1 MNTDAVY
8 SDPCYSVCFL
18 SHLLGNPDA
27 ICFPISVTQ
36 NADVQDLAL
45 KIRDEPDI
53 RSELEAK
60 KLCLFKVKLLC
71 GEVSTVPDDKIYNST
86 VEWLSKHATDKR
98 LRMQSVFR
106 LEKYF
111 PDGPAPEEKYLIDV
125 IAVSDPTLQALFR
138 SSIPKNETFTISE
151 STPRKPKEETEG
163 LVEEFLS
170 RYDTKL
176 RQYLAGPPW
185 KEFWDAP
192 PDASN
197 NIAQF
202 VKSLKI
208 PDIGGNPVLLL
219 HNLGD
224 GVVDSSVVDDVFT
237 RKSSFLVNTSGSGKT
252 RLLFE
257 GLTRHWGFYFTTIVD
272 SINHHLGS
280 ADISQATETHI
291 PGSRGFIPN
300 PWTLADENQ
309 HAAFYNNHLIAE
321 RRVIQILTARICFF
335 NYFLRMAR
343 GAVPDESVDN
353 YKKHWLFL
361 QLCSVHILGED
372 VFKKLTETL
381 MDASDEFLLKERLA
395 AHARLTELQIEFS
408 LGKDF
413 FLVLDE
419 AQVAIDRLENS
430 FCSQHKQAIKRPV
443 LRPIIRTWQM
453 ATSFPIVISGTSLS
467 IDVVNEVVSA
477 AVMKIMPFT
486 FATRTGAF
494 DDEDDQREY
503 ILRYMPRHFAR
514 TISGKA
520 FLKRA
525 WNYARGRHRFTA
537 ALVTQSLKFS
547 FQSSH
552 RILNAFIEASCGF
565 VPSDAQ
571 RFVREEQE
579 IVNIKGKLDPFAS
592 LDFSKLFDDP
602 VRLLDFSNVLYAW
615 ILLRKPIALTSKSK
629 DLVEL
634 GFARFID
641 IPGEDAYVDE
651 PIVLLAAA
659 SQFGSRDF
667 SLGDYVKRPLLVGPG
682 RGEHFEAS
690 VAYYLACAFAD
701 TSKLCDIFDFGDGV
715 PEWATLPAELVSVAL
730 KGKGIE
736 ANRFHLQDLIDST
749 TAIGVHVDSVEE
761 MMKWLKNPSSLLCF
775 PNKTMGPDVIFFVR
789 LDGRLILPV
798 LVQCKW
804 STANTL
810 DKMTLQRA
818 VYSLDLSRLFKLW
831 IPPISKADAARKCA
845 LDLFKRLNGPHILK
859 KPDKWLQD
867 GLALSV
873 IASYP
878 AVTPE
883 ASVAPFYATLDLDRC
898 IQMVDE
904 KDFLAAIPD
913 SLGIDRN
920 TEGDGVGTSRK
931 RRRTLSGGCGR
942 YGKKR
947 STAKQTTAS
956 GKKPHTASGKKQSQ
970 SSASGKKRR

>member
-1 MNTDAVY
+1 
-8 SDPCYSVCFL
+8 
-18 SHLLGNPDA
+18 
-27 ICFPISVTQ
+27 
-36 NADVQDLAL
+36 
-45 KIRDEPDI
+45 
-53 RSELEAK
+53 
-60 KLCLFKVKLLC
+60 
-71 GEVSTVPDDKIYNST
+71 
-86 VEWLSKHATDKR
+86 
-98 LRMQSVFR
+98 MQSVVC
-106 LEKYF
+106 LERYF
-111 PDGPAPEEKYLIDV
+111 PDGPAPEEEYLIDV

-138 SSIPKNETFTISE
+138 SSNPDNQTFTVTE
-151 STPRKPKEETEG
+151 PTPRKPKEETEG

-176 RQYLAGPPW
+176 RRYLAGPPW
-185 KEFWDAP
+185 KDFWEAP

-208 PDIGGNPVLLL
+208 PDIGGDPVLLL
-219 HNLGD
+219 HNLGN
-224 GVVDSSVVDDVFT
+224 GVVDSSIVDKVFSRT
-237 RKSSFLVNTSGSGKT
+237 SSFLVNTSGSGKT

-257 GLTRHWGFYFTTIVD
+257 GLTRHWGFYFTTLAD
-272 SINHHLGS
+272 SINHGLGS
-280 ADISQATETHI
+280 EDISQAIETHI

-300 PWTLADENQ
+300 PWTLAEENQ
-309 HAAFYNNHLIAE
+309 HIAFNNNHLIAE
-321 RRVIQILTARICFF
+321 RRVIEILTARICFF

-343 GAVPDESVDN
+343 EAAPDGSVDN

-361 QLCSVHILGED
+361 QLCSGHILGGD

-381 MDASDEFLLKERLA
+381 MDASDEFLLIERLA
-395 AHARLTELQIEFS
+395 AHARLTELQTEFS

-430 FCSQHKQAIKRPV
+430 FCSQQKQAIKRPV
-443 LRPIIRTWQM
+443 LRPIIRAWKM
-453 ATSFPIVISGTSLS
+453 ATTFPIVISGTSLS
-467 IDVVNEVVSA
+467 INVVNEVVSA

-514 TISGKA
+514 TVSGKA

-537 ALVTQSLKFS
+537 TLVTQLLKLS
-547 FQSSH
+547 FQSPH
-552 RILNAFIEASCGF
+552 RILNAFMEASCGF

-571 RFVREEQE
+571 RFVHKEQE
-579 IVNIKGKLDPFAS
+579 IVNLKGNLDLFAP

-615 ILLRKPIALTSKSK
+615 LLLRKPIALTSKSK

-641 IPGEDAYVDE
+641 VPGDNVYVDE
-651 PIVLLAAA
+651 PIVLFAAA

-667 SLGDYVKRPLLVGPG
+667 SLGDYVKRPLLEGPG

-690 VAYYLACAFAD
+690 VAYYLACAFD
-701 TSKLCDIFDFGDGV
+701 EMSKLCDIFDFGDEV
-715 PEWATLPAELVSVAL
+715 PEWATLPAELVSVTL
-730 KGKGIE
+730 KGEGIE
-736 ANRFHLQDLIDST
+736 ANCFHLQDLIGSM
-749 TAIGVHVDSVEE
+749 TAIGVHLDSVEE

-775 PNKTMGPDVIFFVR
+775 PNKTMGLDIIFFVR
-789 LDGRLILPV
+789 LDGRLILPI

-804 STANTL
+804 STANVL

-831 IPPISKADAARKCA
+831 VRYPISVDVTLLTRTSFGLQIPPIAKADAARKCA
-845 LDLFKRLNGPHILK
+845 LDLFKRLNGPDILK

-867 GLALSV
+867 GLALMV

-883 ASVAPFYATLDLDRC
+883 ASVAPFYATLDMDRC
-898 IQMVDE
+898 IQVVDE

-920 TEGDGVGTSRK
+920 TEGDGVGTLRK
-931 RRRTLSGGCGR
+931 RRRTLSGVCT
-942 YGKKR
+942 YY
-947 STAKQTTAS
+947 
-956 GKKPHTASGKKQSQ
+956 
-970 SSASGKKRR
+970 

>member
-1 MNTDAVY
+1 MAEHFRFVVYFPNDPLATVY
-8 SDPCYSVCFL
+8 SFRL
-18 SHLLGNPDA
+18 STEA
-27 ICFPISVTQ
+27 E
-36 NADVQDLAL
+36 VQDLEAAICAHSRFKEVKDARTVHLL
-45 KIRDEPDI
+45 K
-53 RSELEAK
+53 
-60 KLCLFKVKLLC
+60 C
-71 GEVSTVPDDKIYNST
+71 GELFSAPEDLYSSV
-86 VEWLSKHATDKR
+86 VEWIPRKTKTA
-98 LRMQSVFR
+98 RMQGAHS
-106 LEKYF
+106 LMHYF
-111 PDGPAPEEKYLIDV
+111 PNGPPSGEKDVIDV
-125 IAVSDPTLQALFR
+125 VVVTD
-138 SSIPKNETFTISE
+138 SILKELRPSTPDNQTFTIIE
-151 STPRKPKEETEG
+151 PTPRKPKEKTEE
-163 LVEEFLS
+163 LVKEFLS

-185 KEFWDAP
+185 KDFWEAP

-197 NIAQF
+197 DIAQF

-208 PDIGGNPVLLL
+208 PDIRGNPVLLL

-224 GVVDSSVVDDVFT
+224 GVVDSSIVDEVFT
-237 RKSSFLVNTSGSGKT
+237 RTSSYLVNTSGSGKT

-257 GLTRHWGFYFTTIVD
+257 GLTRHWGFYFTTLAD

-280 ADISQATETHI
+280 EDISQAIKTHI
-291 PGSRGFIPN
+291 PKSRGFIPN

-309 HAAFYNNHLIAE
+309 HIAFDNNHLIAE
-321 RRVIQILTARICFF
+321 RRVIQILTARISFF

-343 GAVPDESVDN
+343 EAAPDGLVDN

-361 QLCSVHILGED
+361 QLRSGHILGED

-381 MDASDEFLLKERLA
+381 MDASDEFLLKEELA
-395 AHARLTELQIEFS
+395 AHARLTELQ
-408 LGKDF
+408 
-413 FLVLDE
+413 
-419 AQVAIDRLENS
+419 VALDRLEES
-430 FCSQHKQAIKRPV
+430 FCSEQKEAVKRPV
-443 LRPIIRTWQM
+443 LRPIIKSWQL
-453 ATSFPIVISGTSLS
+453 ATEFPIVVSGTGLS
-467 IDVVNEVVSA
+467 IDVVNEVVTS
-477 AVMKIMPFT
+477 AVMKFELFT

-537 ALVTQSLKFS
+537 TLVTQLLKFS
-547 FQSSH
+547 FQSPH
-552 RILNAFIEASCGF
+552 RILNAFMEASCGF

-571 RFVREEQE
+571 HFVHEEQE
-579 IVNIKGKLDPFAS
+579 IVNIERKLSPFAR
-592 LDFSKLFDDP
+592 LDFSKLFADP

-615 ILLRKPIALTSKSK
+615 LLLRKPVALTSKSK

-641 IPGEDAYVDE
+641 VRGKDAYVDE
-651 PIVLLAAA
+651 PIVLFAAA
-659 SQFGSRDF
+659 SQFGSQGF
-667 SLGDYVKRPLLVGPG
+667 SLGDYVKRPLLEGPG
-682 RGEHFEAS
+682 RGEHFEAF
-690 VAYYLACAFAD
+690 VAYYLACAFD
-701 TSKLCDIFDFGDGV
+701 ETSKLCDIFNFGGEV
-715 PEWATLPAELVSVAL
+715 PEWTTLPAELVSVTL

-736 ANRFHLQDLIDST
+736 ANRFHFQDLIGST
-749 TAIGVHVDSVEE
+749 TAIGVHADSVEE

-775 PNKTMGPDVIFFVR
+775 PDKLMGPDVLLFVR

-804 STANTL
+804 LTASSL
-810 DKMTLQRA
+810 GGMKLRSA
-818 VYSLDLSRLFKLW
+818 VSSLRLSQLYKRRKL
-831 IPPISKADAARKCA
+831 SDAKADAARTCA
-845 LDLFKRLNGPHILK
+845 LDLFKRLNGPNILK

-883 ASVAPFYATLDLDRC
+883 ASVAPFYATLDMDRC
-898 IQMVDE
+898 AEVVDNE
-904 KDFLAAIPD
+904 GILEAIAN

-920 TEGDGVGTSRK
+920 MGGDGVGASRK
-931 RRRTLSGGCGR
+931 RLRTSSGGSGGSGR

-947 STAKQTTAS
+947 STAKQSTS
-956 GKKPHTASGKKQSQ
+956 SDKKQSQ
-970 SSASGKKRR
+970 TSGKKRR